1 MPAPTSRGRGL
12 AYGVIAYGLWGIV
25 PAYWK
30 LLVGV
35 DPLELVAH
43 RAVWGLLAFA
53 VLVLAAGQLPAL
65 VSVLRQRRLVG
76 VMAVSAILLAVNWS
90 VFVWA
95 TVSGHLLDASLGYF
109 INPLVSIGLGTL
121 VLRERLR
128 RLQWIAIALAAIGV
142 AFLTWRVGR
151 VPWVALVLASSFG
164 LYGLVRKTA
173 KVDALVGSSIETLLM
188 APVAAIFLGV
198 LAVRGGGALGHVDAT
213 TTALLIGTG
222 VITAVPL
229 ILFTSAARALPL
241 STVGFLQY
249 LAPTGQFLLAVLAYG
264 EPLAHD
270 RVVAFALIW
279 IGLVAFS
286 VDLWRVSRRG

>member
-128 RLQWIAIALAAIGV
+128 
-142 AFLTWRVGR
+142 
-151 VPWVALVLASSFG
+151 
-164 LYGLVRKTA
+164 
-173 KVDALVGSSIETLLM
+173 
-188 APVAAIFLGV
+188 PVCK
-198 LAVRGGGALGHVDAT
+198 R
-213 TTALLIGTG
+213 
-222 VITAVPL
+222 
-229 ILFTSAARALPL
+229 S
-241 STVGFLQY
+241 
-249 LAPTGQFLLAVLAYG
+249 
-264 EPLAHD
+264 
-270 RVVAFALIW
+270 W
-279 IGLVAFS
+279 
-286 VDLWRVSRRG
+286 